1 MTVERIR
8 NSAGNALKKSISI
21 LLMKRILGF
30 LSAVA
35 LGAVMFAAPVKAQI
49 APEYGPLLKKY
60 VSDRGV
66 NYGAWKANA
75 ADVAALQKVVDS
87 IARAPASAAVT
98 PEQLAFHLNA
108 YNAWILHQK
117 VAAYPG
123 EMSPGMLTFVL
134 PYFNR
139 KQITVAGEQMSFNH
153 LESDIIRPRFKDPRI
168 HFALNCASI
177 SCPPLFNEP
186 FEARQLNP
194 QLDGLAKRFVNSERG
209 VKPSADGKSV
219 KLSKIFDWYKDD
231 FAPSGGAV
239 AFINKFRTQ
248 KIPATASVGFQD
260 YYWKLNDAK

>member
-1 MTVERIR
+1 MNRFP
-8 NSAGNALKKSISI
+8 
-21 LLMKRILGF
+21 GF

-35 LGAVMFAAPVKAQI
+35 LGAALLATPAQAQI

-66 NYGAWKANA
+66 NYAAWKANA
-75 ADVAALQKVVDS
+75 ADMAAIKKVVDA
-87 IARAPASAAVT
+87 IAKAPAATAVT
-98 PEQLAFHLNA
+98 PDQLAFHLNA

-117 VAAYPG
+117 LAAYPN
-123 EMSPGMLTFVL
+123 EMNPGMLTFIL

-139 KQITVAGEQMSFNH
+139 KQITVAGELMSFNH

-186 FEARQLNP
+186 FEAKKLGG
-194 QLDGLAKRFVNSERG
+194 QLDGLAKRFTNSDRG
-209 VKPSADGKSV
+209 VKLAADGKAV
-219 KLSKIFDWYKDD
+219 QLSKIFDWYKDD
-231 FAPSGGAV
+231 FAPAGGAV

-248 KIPATASVGFQD
+248 KIPATAKVGFQD